1 MDNHSKTED
10 LYIIMEPGF
19 ESVCGFNPANVVMY
33 RPYYAKG
40 TTAKAYRCYKT
51 KGAIGSN
58 RKYWN
63 MIRRQ
68 AQQEAREARCVV
80 RSPKTR
86 KLIRCEKK
94 CAECPAFQNGSIVK
108 EKNRPASTEY
118 IAENGLEATNGD
130 VGSSYARRSVNGSL
144 VMGMENDVLDRVM
157 LETLIEKA
165 ATLSPKHGEIFKL
178 LLDGKTQQAIA
189 DELDMKQRTVSD
201 KIKAIRNLLAPDI
214 R

>member
-1 MDNHSKTED
+1 MANQSQTED

-19 ESVCGFNPANVVMY
+19 ESVCGFDPANVVMY
-33 RPYYAKG
+33 KPYYAKG
-40 TTAKAYRCYKT
+40 TTARAYRCYKT

-118 IAENGLEATNGD
+118 IAENGLEATNGN

>member
-1 MDNHSKTED
+1 MANQSKTED

-19 ESVCGFNPANVVMY
+19 ESVCGFDPANIVMY

-40 TTAKAYRCYKT
+40 TTARAYRCYKT

-86 KLIRCEKK
+86 KLIRCENK
-94 CAECPAFQNGSIVK
+94 CAECPAFLNGNIVK

-144 VMGMENDVLDRVM
+144 VMGMENDVLDRVV

>member
-1 MDNHSKTED
+1 MKTETED

>member
-1 MDNHSKTED
+1 MANQSKNED

-19 ESVCGFNPANVVMY
+19 ESVCGFDPANVVMY
-33 RPYYAKG
+33 KPYYAKG
-40 TTAKAYRCYKT
+40 TTARAYRCYKT

-86 KLIRCEKK
+86 KLIRCENK
-94 CAECPAFQNGSIVK
+94 CTECPAFLNGNIVK

>member
-1 MDNHSKTED
+1 MANQSKTED

-19 ESVCGFNPANVVMY
+19 ESVCGFDPANVVMY
-33 RPYYAKG
+33 KPYYAKG
-40 TTAKAYRCYKT
+40 TTARAYRCYKT

-68 AQQEAREARCVV
+68 AQQEAREARCMVK
-80 RSPKTR
+80 SPKTD
-86 KLIRCEKK
+86 KLIRCENK

-144 VMGMENDVLDRVM
+144 VTDMESDVFHQFGAV
-157 LETLIEKA
+157 
-165 ATLSPKHGEIFKL
+165 
-178 LLDGKTQQAIA
+178 
-189 DELDMKQRTVSD
+189 
-201 KIKAIRNLLAPDI
+201 
-214 R
+214 

>member
-1 MDNHSKTED
+1 MANQSKTED

-19 ESVCGFNPANVVMY
+19 ESVCGFDPANVVTY
-33 RPYYAKG
+33 KPYYAKG
-40 TTAKAYRCYKT
+40 TTARAYRCYKT

-68 AQQEAREARCVV
+68 AQQETRDARCMV
-80 RSPKTR
+80 RSPKTGR
-86 KLIRCEKK
+86 LIRCEKK
-94 CAECPAFQNGSIVK
+94 CAGCPAFLNGDIVK

-144 VMGMENDVLDRVM
+144 VESMEEGVLDRV
-157 LETLIEKA
+157 LLDALIEKA
-165 ATLSPKHGEIFKL
+165 NSLSAKHGEIFKMM
-178 LLDGKTQQAIA
+178 LDGETQQAIA
-189 DELDMKQRTVSD
+189 DKLNMKQRTVAD
-201 KIKAIRNLLAPDI
+201 WVKVIRKTLAPI
-214 R
+214 LK

>member
-1 MDNHSKTED
+1 MANQSKTED

-19 ESVCGFNPANVVMY
+19 ESVCGFDPANIVMY

-40 TTAKAYRCYKT
+40 TTARAYRCYKT

-86 KLIRCEKK
+86 KLIRCENK
-94 CAECPAFQNGSIVK
+94 CAECPAFLNGNIVK